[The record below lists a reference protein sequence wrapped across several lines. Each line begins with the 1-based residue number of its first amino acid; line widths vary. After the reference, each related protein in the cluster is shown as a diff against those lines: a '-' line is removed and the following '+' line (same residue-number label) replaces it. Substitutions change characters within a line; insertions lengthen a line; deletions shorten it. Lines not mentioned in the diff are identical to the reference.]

1 MPEPLQPECLFAAL
15 ADAGVDYVLIGGL
28 AGVLHGSP
36 AMTNDADIVPSPT
49 PANLERLATAL
60 GDLRA
65 RLRSDREPEGV
76 EFDPHPELLASMA
89 MLNMTTRCGDLDLSF
104 IPAGTQGYDDL
115 VERAVT
121 FNVRELVIPVASLA
135 DVIRS
140 KEAADRPK
148 DRATLPILYALRD
161 ELAVRPPREDP
172 PGG

>member
-36 AMTNDADIVPSPT
+36 VMTNDADIVPASTPT
-49 PANLERLATAL
+49 NLERLARAL
-60 GDLRA
+60 RDLRA

-89 MLNMTTRCGDLDLSF
+89 MLNLTTRCGDLDLSF
-104 IPAGTQGYDDL
+104 TPAGTQGYDDL

-148 DRATLPILYALRD
+148 DRAMLPTLYALRD
-161 ELAVRPPREDP
+161 ELAVGPPPADP